1 MCSQSE
7 VMHCYEQICPLT
19 ERMLE
24 LARAGQWG
32 ELPVL
37 EEQCSATTDQLR
49 VIEPLMAL
57 DEAQAERKY
66 RLLSRINSNYAEISS
81 IVMPQLIQL
90 GDMLR
95 NLEQQQSLHLA
106 YSQGTDLLS

>member
-7 VMHCYEQICPLT
+7 VMHCYEQISPLT

-32 ELPVL
+32 ALPAL
-37 EEQCSATTDQLR
+37 EAQYSDTVERLR
-49 VIEPLMAL
+49 VIEPMMAL

-66 RLLSRINSNYAEISS
+66 RLLGRITSNHAELSD
-81 IVMPQLIQL
+81 IVMPQLAQL
-90 GDMLR
+90 GAMLR
-95 NLEQQQSLHLA
+95 SLEQQQSLHSA

>member
-7 VMHCYEQICPLT
+7 VMHCYEQISPLT

-32 ELPVL
+32 ALPAL
-37 EEQCSATTDQLR
+37 EAQYSDTVDRLR
-49 VIEPLMAL
+49 VIEPMMSL

-66 RLLSRINSNYAEISS
+66 RLLGRITSNHAEISS
-81 IVMPQLIQL
+81 LVTPQLTQL
-90 GDMLR
+90 GAMLKS
-95 NLEQQQSLHLA
+95 LEQQQSLQSA
-106 YSQGTDLLS
+106 YHQGTDLLS

>member
-7 VMHCYEQICPLT
+7 VMHCYEQISPLT

-24 LARAGQWG
+24 LARGGQWG
-32 ELPVL
+32 ALPAL
-37 EEQCSATTDQLR
+37 EAQYSATVDRLR
-49 VIEPLMAL
+49 VIEPLMTL

-66 RLLSRINSNYAEISS
+66 RLLGRINSNHAEISS
-81 IVMPQLIQL
+81 IVMPQLAEL
-90 GDMLR
+90 GAMLR
-95 NLEQQQSLHLA
+95 SLEQQQSLHSA